1 MLIKIAI
8 LASSVFL
15 SVVGLTNNAI
25 ATSKT
30 DSNFNSKAS
39 GWREWEEIQT
49 QPSTRSFSREKFQLE
64 QTKPQENQ
72 LFSEPFYEASPKPI
86 RRYTLEP
93 GTQGSQVL
101 GLQQRLQ
108 VHGFDPGQ
116 IDSVF
121 GSRTERA
128 LRAFQEAQKLDVTGI
143 VDRYTWQA
151 LEADPRPVISEQVLS
166 KGSKGSKI
174 RTLQTRLEVIGYDPG
189 PVDGI
194 FGSRTQSAV
203 IAYQTAQGLEPSGV
217 VDEKTWK
224 VLSQEWMK

>member
-8 LASSVFL
+8 LASSVL
-15 SVVGLTNNAI
+15 VSVVGLTSSAI
-25 ATSKT
+25 A
-30 DSNFNSKAS
+30 NSKMDANVKSEVS
-39 GWREWEEIQT
+39 GWKEWEVQT
-49 QPSTRSFSREKFQLE
+49 QPSTPSFSRQTFRLE
-64 QTKPQENQ
+64 NRKSRESQ
-72 LFSEPFYEASPKPI
+72 LFSEPFYEASPQPI

-108 VHGFDPGQ
+108 VHGFDPGR

-128 LRAFQEAQKLDVTGI
+128 LRAFQKSLGLDVTGI

-151 LEADPRPVISEQVLS
+151 LEAAPRPAILEKVLS
-166 KGSKGSKI
+166 KGSKGAKI
-174 RTLQTRLEVIGYDPG
+174 RTLQTRLQVIGYNPG

-194 FGSRTQSAV
+194 FGTRTQSAV
-203 IAYQTAQGLEPSGV
+203 AAYQKSQGLEVNGV
-217 VDEKTWK
+217 VDEKTWT